1 MHKLGLRVDLV
12 FLRKKYLFY
21 MISVNY
27 WNASVLDPDEFKNP
41 VAWLQVTNLM
51 PIVPKSY
58 TIYTMQQFYFFKK
71 LLAFW

>member
-1 MHKLGLRVDLV
+1 
-12 FLRKKYLFY
+12 